1 MPANAGVTIASFI
14 NSSWRTD
21 PESDSLPAASID
33 VVAEVDD
40 NQTRTCWCDVAP
52 INIEMSQDE
61 NGAVNGNATSRT
73 STQAL
78 MLRIELET
86 TLLVRATNDVPDGAR
101 ARFFE
106 FQAIRDGGVL
116 PFRQKRVV
124 YELEPTSMSL

>member
-1 MPANAGVTIASFI
+1 MPVNAGVTIASFN

-33 VVAEVDD
+33 VVAEADD
-40 NQTRTCWCDVAP
+40 NQTRARWCDVAP

-61 NGAVNGNATSRT
+61 NGAVNGNATSST

-78 MLRIELET
+78 MLRIELEI
-86 TLLVRATNDVPDGAR
+86 TLLIRATNDVPDGAR
-101 ARFFE
+101 AKSFE
-106 FQAIRDGGVL
+106 FQGVRDGGVL

-124 YELEPTSMSL
+124 YGPEPTSMSR